1 MPHKKEHAEEEEGG
15 ESVGLW
21 YVSFSD
27 MITLLL
33 SFFVMMTTFSSFS
46 KEKLDQFAGEWDFV
60 GNNSLF
66 PGRNVT
72 QDSIANQQRHT
83 DWSAQ
88 GSEKP
93 PTDFSLDP
101 THRPKSSPWMADQD
115 KAYANQ
121 RVFYVASSRLF
132 WGEGTSMMS
141 AGRQHLD
148 LIGKYLKLVPC
159 QVVIGESN
167 PAEGPDLSGRAFD
180 RSWAIVQYF
189 VEKYGMSLDR
199 FSIKQADSSLC
210 QQISGRPVVEV
221 TLLGKNVV
229 R

>member
-46 KEKLDQFAGEWDFV
+46 KEKLEQFAGEWDFV
-60 GNNSLF
+60 SNSSLF
-66 PGRNVT
+66 PGRNLN
-72 QDSIANQQRHT
+72 QDSLAPQQKHM
-83 DWSAQ
+83 DWTAQ

-93 PTDFSLDP
+93 PTDFAPES
-101 THRPKSSPWMADQD
+101 TQHPKSSPWMADQD

-132 WGEGTSMMS
+132 WGEGTSMVT

-148 LIGKYLKLVPC
+148 LIARYLKLVPC

-167 PAEGPDLSGRAFD
+167 PADGPDRSGRAFE
-180 RSWAIVQYF
+180 RAWTIVEYF
-189 VEKYGMSLDR
+189 VDKYGMSRDR
-199 FSIKQADSSLC
+199 FSIKQADSSLS
-210 QQISGRPVVEV
+210 QEISGKPVVEV
-221 TLLGKNVV
+221 TLLGKNVI